1 MFAIYLMFLCKFP
14 FAKVRR
20 NLHSHNTLCM
30 AFLYTKRLVFG
41 IFWLMS
47 AFLLSAFKLSA
58 VRKRV
63 LGIYSQVQG
72 HTVACRYRQS
82 DPSLDI

>member
-41 IFWLMS
+41 IFFRSPFSPCRGGGVIFVEAMG
-47 AFLLSAFKLSA
+47 
-58 VRKRV
+58 RKFRP
-63 LGIYSQVQG
+63 I
-72 HTVACRYRQS
+72 
-82 DPSLDI
+82 